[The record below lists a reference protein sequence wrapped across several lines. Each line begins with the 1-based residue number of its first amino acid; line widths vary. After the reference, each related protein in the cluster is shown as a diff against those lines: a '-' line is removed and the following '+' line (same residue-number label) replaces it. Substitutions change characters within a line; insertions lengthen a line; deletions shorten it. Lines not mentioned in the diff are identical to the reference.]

1 MVKTKVMSDELKKK
15 YEKIYK
21 DGKESFFST
30 FEDGKNISETE
41 EVVLSSINWNGK
53 RVIDIGCGTGEI
65 AAGIAKLGAKHVLG
79 VDYATAA
86 IEIANQKHYDIKN
99 LEFQVCS
106 LDEFD
111 PEYEADVVI
120 SLGTLEHMD
129 DPNTA
134 LRKIIRLAR
143 NDGKVI
149 LTCPYFIN
157 VRGLVWMTLALALGV
172 PMSLTDKHFISPF
185 DIKKWLH
192 GSSFALINVTYF
204 DHHLANGE
212 KMLID
217 MKKRLHN
224 ALRDAE
230 LPVDKVPELMD
241 WLTMLVKEESNTLE
255 RMNGACALYL
265 LEGKGGV

>member
-1 MVKTKVMSDELKKK
+1 MGDELKRK

-21 DGKESFFST
+21 DGKESFFSI
-30 FEDGKNISETE
+30 FEDGENISETE
-41 EVVLSSINWNGK
+41 EVVWSSVDWNGK
-53 RVIDIGCGTGEI
+53 RVIDIGCGTGEV
-65 AAGIAKLGAKHVLG
+65 AAGIAKHGAEHVLG
-79 VDYATAA
+79 VDYATTA

-99 LEFQVCS
+99 LEFQACS
-106 LDEFD
+106 LDEFVPD
-111 PEYEADVVI
+111 YEADVVI

-134 LRKIIRLAR
+134 LHKIIRLVR

-157 VRGLVWMTLALALGV
+157 VRGLVWMTLALALDV

-192 GSSFALINVTYF
+192 GSDYALTNVTYF
-204 DHHLANGE
+204 DHHLANGD

-217 MKKRLHN
+217 MEKRLHN

-230 LPVDKVPELMD
+230 LPVGKVPELMG
-241 WLTMLVKEESNTLE
+241 WLTMLVKEERSTLE

-265 LEGKGGV
+265 IEGKGNV